1 MTTTSAALEAYN
13 NLRNRN
19 FIVKKLY
26 IVFDTDHSSPLICKL
41 VRNRQRHLSFPE
53 VQCTC
58 LPKKIQAKENQRKP
72 LSKWSTLDNLYSL
85 MEILHTSETKP
96 SWRTMMWSTWGKKL
110 MPWVTKIRV
119 WWVMTHDNKNLK
131 LHFGKLDHSK
141 KR

>member
-13 NLRNRN
+13 KLRNRN

-58 LPKKIQAKENQRKP
+58 LPKKKTKQKKIKENLYQNNP
-72 LSKWSTLDNLYSL
+72 L
-85 MEILHTSETKP
+85 
-96 SWRTMMWSTWGKKL
+96 
-110 MPWVTKIRV
+110 
-119 WWVMTHDNKNLK
+119 
-131 LHFGKLDHSK
+131 
-141 KR
+141 